1 METGNSPQ
9 PSDSPHVVAVPP
21 FIFLGGFFVAL
32 LLQWLLPVHVFPGIA
47 WKTVGW
53 IVALISGIL
62 AFSGFRAMHKIGTNI
77 DVRKPALRIVSV
89 GPFRYTRNPL
99 YLSLVLLYLG
109 IALFF
114 DMAWLIALLM
124 PIILVIH
131 FGVIRREERYLEG
144 KFGEDYLDYKKK
156 VRRWV

>member
-1 METGNSPQ
+1 MTEP
-9 PSDSPHVVAVPP
+9 DSPHVVAIPP
-21 FIFLGGFFVAL
+21 FVFLGGFFIAL
-32 LLQWLLPVHVFPGIA
+32 ILQWLLPVHVFSGIA

-62 AFSGFRAMHKIGTNI
+62 ALSGFRAMHRIGTNI
-77 DVRKPALRIVSV
+77 DVRKPALAIVST

-99 YLSLVLLYLG
+99 YLSLVLLYIG

-114 DMAWLIALLM
+114 DMVWLLAILV
-124 PIILVIH
+124 PIVLVIH
-131 FGVIRREERYLEG
+131 YGVIRREERYLEG
-144 KFGEDYLDYKKK
+144 KFGESYLEYKKK